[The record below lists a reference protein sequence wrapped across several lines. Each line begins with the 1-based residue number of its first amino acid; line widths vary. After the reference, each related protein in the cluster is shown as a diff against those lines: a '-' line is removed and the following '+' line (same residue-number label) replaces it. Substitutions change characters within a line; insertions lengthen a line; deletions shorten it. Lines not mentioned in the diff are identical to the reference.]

1 MRSPA
6 FRSGCPGLSDTSL
19 GPTRITTTKT
29 TTTRMSSKNFKDNK
43 ITCRKQPEELLKE
56 HCRNLF
62 VAALVV
68 VSPPRGSLALR
79 GSSPLCPR
87 PAPGARPKRDG
98 MCSYS
103 LQSLSLCL
111 HAVFLSRSE
120 NIAVCR
126 PPLGALLYIDISIYL
141 SIYLSIDLHMVFRS
155 TSSFSDD
162 QARRARLSGRAG
174 LGPGALVAYERQD
187 SLQTIVFS
195 AFVLSTKF
203 NVDVDQ
209 LLIMSMLKSTHAIVR
224 KLPGFQR

>member
-1 MRSPA
+1 
-6 FRSGCPGLSDTSL
+6 
-19 GPTRITTTKT
+19 
-29 TTTRMSSKNFKDNK
+29 
-43 ITCRKQPEELLKE
+43 
-56 HCRNLF
+56 
-62 VAALVV
+62 
-68 VSPPRGSLALR
+68 
-79 GSSPLCPR
+79 
-87 PAPGARPKRDG
+87 
-98 MCSYS
+98 
-103 LQSLSLCL
+103 
-111 HAVFLSRSE
+111 
-120 NIAVCR
+120 
-126 PPLGALLYIDISIYL
+126 
-141 SIYLSIDLHMVFRS
+141 MVFRS

>member
-1 MRSPA
+1 MLTHYYHYYYYYYYYDYYATMRSPA

-141 SIYLSIDLHMVFRS
+141 SIYLSIYIWYLGALPLS
-155 TSSFSDD
+155 PTT
-162 QARRARLSGRAG
+162 RRAGRG
-174 LGPGALVAYERQD
+174 
-187 SLQTIVFS
+187 
-195 AFVLSTKF
+195 
-203 NVDVDQ
+203 
-209 LLIMSMLKSTHAIVR
+209 
-224 KLPGFQR
+224 